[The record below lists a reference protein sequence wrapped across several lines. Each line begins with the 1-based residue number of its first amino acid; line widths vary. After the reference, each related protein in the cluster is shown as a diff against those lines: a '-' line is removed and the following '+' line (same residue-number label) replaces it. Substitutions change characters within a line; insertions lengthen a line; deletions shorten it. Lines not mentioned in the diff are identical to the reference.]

1 VSDRQTKVLL
11 SSEGR
16 REEWKKA
23 GNGEASFGGFQE
35 DLRIKG
41 EVGLAG
47 GSFAC
52 VDRDWLAR
60 QKAMQELGLQGP
72 GAVGGRRGS
81 GEGHFAPGTS
91 LPILTK
97 TSLGR
102 YLVLGVAVRES

>member
-1 VSDRQTKVLL
+1 MEESRKRRGEFWWVS
-11 SSEGR
+11 
-16 REEWKKA
+16 
-23 GNGEASFGGFQE
+23 GGPPYQ
-35 DLRIKG
+35 G

-72 GAVGGRRGS
+72 GAVGGRRDS